1 MATGAVRPPAL
12 PARRLPVD
20 WRTLNLKLLVV
31 LDAAAAAWLG
41 QGCRCYTDRN
51 RPSLAGD
58 GW

>member
-1 MATGAVRPPAL
+1 M
-12 PARRLPVD
+12 D